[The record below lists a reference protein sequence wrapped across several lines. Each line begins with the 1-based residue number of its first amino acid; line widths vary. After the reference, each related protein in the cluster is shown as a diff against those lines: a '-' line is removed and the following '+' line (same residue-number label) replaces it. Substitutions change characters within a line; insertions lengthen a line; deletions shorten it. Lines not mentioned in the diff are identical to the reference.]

1 MSDRINEYLQY
12 LTRKNVLTALV
23 VIYAAVGLYVV
34 QTTDLS
40 IMGLINLLDEQALA
54 FGVGVGLAQIKFAKA
69 LPGEP
74 LLGYFALVVIGVAV
88 IGAIHV
94 FDTSMTYEAYMA
106 SMTPYVAAL
115 SIAKGL
121 FANNTRS

>member
-1 MSDRINEYLQY
+1 MNNVLQY
-12 LTRKNVLTALV
+12 LTRHNTLTALI

-34 QTTDLS
+34 ATTDLA

-54 FGVGVGLAQIKFAKA
+54 FGIGVGLAQIKFQRA

-74 LLGYFALVVIGVAV
+74 LLGYFALVVVGVAV
-88 IGAIHV
+88 VGAWHV
-94 FDTSMTYEAYMA
+94 LDTSMTYEAYMQ

-121 FANNTRS
+121 FANNARQ